1 MTDLV
6 ESDIEEQEDTLNDR
20 FITFLIDKQMYG
32 IEIRYV
38 TEIIGIQQFTEMPDS
53 PDYIKGIINLRG
65 KIIPVMDMALRFSK
79 EPKEYDDR
87 TCIIV
92 ADISGMSVGLIVDS
106 VSEVVA
112 IEQENIVDVIDAM
125 GMNNRHVKS
134 VGKIGGNIIL
144 LLDCSKLLTEE
155 EIDTLTEIL

>member
-1 MTDLV
+1 
-6 ESDIEEQEDTLNDR
+6 
-20 FITFLIDKQMYG
+20 
-32 IEIRYV
+32 
-38 TEIIGIQQFTEMPDS
+38 
-53 PDYIKGIINLRG
+53 
-65 KIIPVMDMALRFSK
+65 MALRFSK